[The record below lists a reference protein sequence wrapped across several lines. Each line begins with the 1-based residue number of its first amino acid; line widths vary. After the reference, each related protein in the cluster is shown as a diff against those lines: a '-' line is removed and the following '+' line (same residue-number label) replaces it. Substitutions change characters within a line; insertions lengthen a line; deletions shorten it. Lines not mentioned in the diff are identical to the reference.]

1 MAQEAEK
8 TEYTFITDTGAKIT
22 VPVDKYP
29 TKEEAQ
35 QAAKQFKEDLI
46 QRVYS
51 DGLPPG
57 TTFSV
62 DTDVVG
68 EKKQGFGA
76 NFLEGVQKN
85 ADDLYQN
92 WMDTFTYSSTFKD
105 DDAVVQRRQEIE
117 QEIKDD
123 LIRYGEVDSFQ
134 KFLDAYNDDDPDTSA
149 NLAFRNFLGETAGSV
164 FVYGALPLV
173 AVGGALLAG
182 ASVPLAVGAAIVAG
196 LPAFFGNNIE
206 RQITEGAD
214 SVDDLKPG
222 SAFVSALAQST
233 FDAALIMF
241 TGGAGKVAKD
251 AIIKTT
257 KEAILATGGA
267 TVKGAGIE
275 LGTEL
280 TQTEIERLQAGLD
293 SSARTLYNI
302 LTKAENEELSQEEL
316 NYLAEYLE
324 VSAASLFAGGI
335 ISGSVKGTA
344 AVTEK
349 FTGERQKGILGQTE
363 AEFKQAQEAK
373 AEQRK
378 QNDIEINSS
387 RDFETPVPTAPSP
400 VSEQESSA
408 LISNSI
414 TYTPG
419 QGKGRVPAIAFEDV
433 PADAKVRLHWNAL
446 EEKVDENG
454 DPFVSFKPL
463 IDPKTKSPVY
473 GTYLMKEFIEDGQ
486 TTPDLS
492 PAIKEQMKI
501 TVDNVD
507 YFPQWEPGTKSFA
520 EVPMGTGKEFLVS
533 GRARSPK
540 DPQFYDWLKY
550 LGFDYVTK
558 NFKPERTL
566 PRAEWEQIIQRKATG
581 ERSELMLI
589 NDINSTIQKAIKKV
603 DNTKTDITSL
613 FEQKPFFDKP
623 INFNDIQ
630 NKFLSGRINRKEL
643 FDYFEHSKQTKEN
656 KRKIKR
662 VIDSFTLARTL
673 IDQNSKKIDAFM
685 HKVDPEMKKWPEQLR
700 QTIKDNVSSYLTRSY
715 RLQEDPKFKAPNRM
729 FASASEKNAHAAA
742 VTYLAGKFAEQGRP
756 NPTRQAEN
764 LLDSIYK
771 KETRL
776 SDLFQEGSLPQ
787 DTNPGNSPTDSLK
800 VSVDESILKARGDL
814 PKEIRKAIGEITD
827 PNAAFTVTAFKQ
839 ADFLAGYEALY
850 NMFDMANNPTNR
862 WISRVPEGR
871 YKVLLEGDETNPFS
885 GYYTTK
891 EFAAG
896 INEAFNSGLF
906 PDTLSNAIGAGG
918 PLEYVANHL
927 YAPLF
932 LRPKTRVA
940 EGKIVY
946 SSKTQLRNLGSAL
959 GTVMVNGNISTL
971 NPTAIKTAFLNAST
985 YLIDNPK
992 AKARRLSKLG
1002 LLDTAVNVGDL
1013 ARQYELAGA
1022 SNNILGSFQTQL
1034 LEENK
1039 FGLIGKAGRFLRDK
1053 PRQAYIFSDSFF
1065 KVLNFIGEESKY
1077 KKAFPIKTVVDDS
1090 GQVKIPDSEMPMYEK
1105 NMALMQEL
1113 MYNYEPKL
1121 EGTTPIRKY
1130 NEMIEELAAYRTRN
1144 TVPNYPYVGRFI
1156 ELLRVSPWS
1165 NYSSFPTEI
1174 FRTQY
1179 NIAAMAAKDIQ
1190 VGQREG
1196 NGKLIQNGVA
1206 RALSQMAYM
1215 GFMGLYLPAAFALRL
1230 GLVGGAG
1237 YLLSDWVADWAKD
1250 QNLIPYGY
1258 DPEKNEMEYVNG
1270 THVDMYDQ
1278 IASGIRAF
1286 YGESLRTVGSGAELL
1301 RDNLFANILRAAGIF
1316 ASPYIEPSIWS
1327 AALLKAAQNYDSESG
1342 RKVTLKKFKEEPLGY
1357 FGDIITE
1364 FFFDIAP
1371 GFITQ
1376 GERIERTMGEGLE
1389 TLSDY
1394 NQPQDASDAI
1404 AGAAGLDVKTIRFNS
1419 SYAEFVMR
1427 DFVNEKKINNQVA
1440 FSEQAKG
1447 GRNLFDRAALLR
1459 SYSDAN
1465 IRHRNLVNDHRQFLN
1480 RQFALSGRKPSYW
1493 SDVLSELN
1501 PGRWKQLGKNDQY
1514 NLYEEDANFIALD
1527 PKEYFSEFLEEAE
1540 SALKEQNIIDTRVD
1554 MLKADEDEILEKMY
1568 KIFDSFEEEKLYEF
1582 DYSEKP
1588 SADWYQEIVEKGE
1601 DVSFTK
1607 KD

>member
-1 MAQEAEK
+1 
-8 TEYTFITDTGAKIT
+8 
-22 VPVDKYP
+22 
-29 TKEEAQ
+29 
-35 QAAKQFKEDLI
+35 
-46 QRVYS
+46 
-51 DGLPPG
+51 
-57 TTFSV
+57 
-62 DTDVVG
+62 
-68 EKKQGFGA
+68 
-76 NFLEGVQKN
+76 
-85 ADDLYQN
+85 
-92 WMDTFTYSSTFKD
+92 
-105 DDAVVQRRQEIE
+105 
-117 QEIKDD
+117 
-123 LIRYGEVDSFQ
+123 
-134 KFLDAYNDDDPDTSA
+134 
-149 NLAFRNFLGETAGSV
+149 
-164 FVYGALPLV
+164 
-173 AVGGALLAG
+173 
-182 ASVPLAVGAAIVAG
+182 
-196 LPAFFGNNIE
+196 
-206 RQITEGAD
+206 
-214 SVDDLKPG
+214 
-222 SAFVSALAQST
+222 
-233 FDAALIMF
+233 
-241 TGGAGKVAKD
+241 
-251 AIIKTT
+251 
-257 KEAILATGGA
+257 
-267 TVKGAGIE
+267 
-275 LGTEL
+275 
-280 TQTEIERLQAGLD
+280 
-293 SSARTLYNI
+293 
-302 LTKAENEELSQEEL
+302 
-316 NYLAEYLE
+316 
-324 VSAASLFAGGI
+324 
-335 ISGSVKGTA
+335 
-344 AVTEK
+344 
-349 FTGERQKGILGQTE
+349 
-363 AEFKQAQEAK
+363 
-373 AEQRK
+373 
-378 QNDIEINSS
+378 
-387 RDFETPVPTAPSP
+387 VPTAPSP

-540 DPQFYDWLKY
+540 DAKFYDWLKY

-566 PRAEWEQIIQRKATG
+566 PRAEWEQVIQKKATG
-581 ERSELMLI
+581 DRAELMLI
-589 NDINSTIQKAIKKV
+589 NDINSTVQKAIKKV

-613 FEQKPFFDKP
+613 FQQKPFFDKP
-623 INFNDIQ
+623 INFSEVQ
-630 NKFLSGRINRKEL
+630 SKFLSGKINRKEL

-685 HKVDPEMKKWPEQLR
+685 HKVDPEMKKWPEELR

-729 FASASEKNAHAAA
+729 FASASEKNAHATA
-742 VTYLAGKFAEQGRP
+742 VTYLAKRFEEQGRP
-756 NPTRQAEN
+756 SPVAQAEN

-776 SDLFQEGSLPQ
+776 SDLFQEGLLPQ
-787 DTNPGNSPTDSLK
+787 DTKPGNSPTDSLK

-814 PKEIRKAIGEITD
+814 PKEIRRAIGEITE

-850 NMFDMANNPTNR
+850 NLFDMANNPTNR

-871 YKVLLEGDETNPFS
+871 YKILIEGDETNPFS

-906 PDTLSNAIGAGG
+906 PDTLSNAVGIGG
-918 PLEYVANHL
+918 PLEYVANNM
-927 YAPLF
+927 YAPTF
-932 LRPKTRVA
+932 LRFQSRVA

-946 SSKTQLRNLGSAL
+946 STKTQARNLYSAL
-959 GTVMVNGNISTL
+959 GTVLVNGNISTI
-971 NPTAIKTAFLNAST
+971 NPTAFKTAFLNAST
-985 YLIDNPK
+985 YLLNNPK

-1002 LLDTAVNVGDL
+1002 LLDTAVNIGDL
-1013 ARQYELAGA
+1013 ARQYELSGA
-1022 SNNILGSFQTQL
+1022 SNNVLGSFQTHL
-1034 LEENK
+1034 LEQK
-1039 FGLIGKAGRFLRDK
+1039 RFGLLGSIGRVIRDK
-1053 PRQAYIFSDSFF
+1053 PRQSYVFSDNFF

-1090 GQVKIPDSEMPMYEK
+1090 GQVKIPDSEMPVYEK

-1113 MYNYEPKL
+1113 MYNYKPKL

-1130 NEMIEELAAYRTRN
+1130 NEMIEELAAYRTKN
-1144 TVPNYPYVGRFI
+1144 TVPNYPYVGRFV
-1156 ELLRVSPWS
+1156 ELIRVLPFG
-1165 NYSSFPTEI
+1165 NFISFPTEI

-1206 RALSQMAYM
+1206 RALSQMAYVTA
-1215 GFMGLYLPAAFALRL
+1215 MGLLLPATASLKL

-1237 YLLSDWVADWAKD
+1237 YLLTDWVASYAKS

-1278 IASGIRAF
+1278 ISSAIRAF

-1301 RDNLFANILRAAGIF
+1301 RDNLFSKFLRGAEIF
-1316 ASPYIEPSIWS
+1316 ASPYIEPSILS
-1327 AALLKAAQNYDSESG
+1327 AAIIKAYQNYDAETG
-1342 RKVTLKKFKEEPLGY
+1342 RTITRKKFEEDPLGY
-1357 FGDIITE
+1357 SGDIFSE
-1364 FFFDIAP
+1364 FLLDIAP

-1376 GERIERTMGEGLE
+1376 SDKIERSAGEGLE
-1389 TLSDY
+1389 TLGDY

-1427 DFVNEKKINNQVA
+1427 DFINEKRTNNQIA

-1447 GRNLFDRAALLR
+1447 GRNLFDRAGLLR
-1459 SYSDAN
+1459 SYFDAN
-1465 IRHRNLVNDHRQFLN
+1465 TRHMNLVNDHRQFLN

-1493 SDVLSELN
+1493 SDVLEELN

-1514 NLYEEDANFIALD
+1514 NLYEEDADFIALD
-1527 PKEYFSEFLEEAE
+1527 PKEYFVEFLEEAE
-1540 SALKEQNIIDTRVD
+1540 SALKEQDIIDTRVD

-1588 SADWYQEIVEKGE
+1588 SADWYQDIVEKGE